1 MTWRFLVNSPTP
13 PPATTAARSAWLD
26 ALGRLGA
33 DWWSVIVSG
42 VVVALAVLGAL
53 PKIPW

>member
-1 MTWRFLVNSPTP
+1 MTSPH
-13 PPATTAARSAWLD
+13 PAPETSGARPSLPD

-42 VVVALAVLGAL
+42 VVVALAVFNAL

>member
-1 MTWRFLVNSPTP
+1 MTSSH
-13 PPATTAARSAWLD
+13 PAPESSGARSSWLD

-33 DWWSVIVSG
+33 DWWSVIVAG
-42 VVVALAVLGAL
+42 VATVLAIFDAL